1 MVFTRSE
8 REEYLE
14 LINTAIK
21 SELQSDKIIEKLSS
35 LESLVV
41 KFEVSLKSVAEKYE
55 SQISLLEEEN
65 KKLNMKL
72 NKLEQHSRRNSI
84 RIFGLKEEN
93 NEDIHKKV
101 KDFFS
106 NKLNVT
112 IEEEHIELSSKKI

>member
-65 KKLNMKL
+65 KKLDMKL

-84 RIFGLKEEN
+84 RIFGLKEE
-93 NEDIHKKV
+93 
-101 KDFFS
+101 
-106 NKLNVT
+106 
-112 IEEEHIELSSKKI
+112 